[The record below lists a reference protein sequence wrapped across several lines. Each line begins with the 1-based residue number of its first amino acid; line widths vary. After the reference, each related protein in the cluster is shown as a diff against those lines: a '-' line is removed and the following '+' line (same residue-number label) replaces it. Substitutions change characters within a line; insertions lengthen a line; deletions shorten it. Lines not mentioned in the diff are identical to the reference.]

1 MTIATTTTKNN
12 NKTIEMRMIQK
23 KNSGNIKN
31 MMIPNKIT
39 EIVTIKTKE

>member
-23 KNSGNIKN
+23 K
-31 MMIPNKIT
+31 T
-39 EIVTIKTKE
+39 VVTLKT